1 MRREHRRVLRL
12 AGAAV
17 GCGHSK
23 AEPLTVPEAIGQ
35 DAVVRI
41 ARPDEER
48 HVTGDNQLARRMAWL
63 RTRSKRRLSVDRHAG
78 SRDRRE
84 QGAPSNNSHRI
95 TYFHWTLTNPP
106 RNSRTT
112 RR

>member
-1 MRREHRRVLRL
+1 MRREHRGVLRL

-23 AEPLTVPEAIGQ
+23 AEALTVPEAIGQ

-41 ARPDEER
+41 ARLDEQR

-63 RTRSKRRLSVDRHAG
+63 RTRRRRLSVDRHAG
-78 SRDRRE
+78 SRERRKR
-84 QGAPSNNSHRI
+84 GAQATESPRV
-95 TYFHWTLTNPP
+95 TYSACTPAPP
-106 RNSRTT
+106 PL
-112 RR
+112 